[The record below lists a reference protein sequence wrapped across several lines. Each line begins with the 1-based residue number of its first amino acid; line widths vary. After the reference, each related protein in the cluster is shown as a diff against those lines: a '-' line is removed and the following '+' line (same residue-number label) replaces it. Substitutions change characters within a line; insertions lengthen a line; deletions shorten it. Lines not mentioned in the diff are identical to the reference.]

1 MTTYNNNDTSALVD
15 MILWECYQKGIEP
28 RALFQT
34 VLDNVRKGD
43 VKCE

>member
-1 MTTYNNNDTSALVD
+1 MTTYNNGDTSAIVD
-15 MILWECYQKGIEP
+15 MILWECCQRGIDP

-43 VKCE
+43 VK

>member
-1 MTTYNNNDTSALVD
+1 MTMYNNGDTTALVD
-15 MILWECYQKGIEP
+15 MIIWECSRKGIDP
-28 RALFQT
+28 RDLFQT